1 MTDLATVFPGWRE
14 LRLPFSRDQALLT
27 LAALNQLFTAL
38 DVYLAHSI
46 SGGIKPAEW
55 IPILFGAVAG
65 ILLLLAGL
73 MARTRRDLAASFAT
87 LVFVCSVVIGVLG
100 IWFHLRRTVFAGG
113 DAFSWEAIDALTWA
127 PPIMGPLFFILI
139 SILGISAAWI
149 EAPVDSGMLLLP
161 GNRTVQMPW
170 SKTRALLLITASFVF
185 ASLVSSVLDHARFA
199 MDSAWVWLPVTGGLF
214 AAASCIGLALIR
226 TPTRGDFTVYL
237 TSMLLLILIGIVGL
251 ALHADAN
258 LTASGAIVAE
268 RFIRGSPVLAPLLYC
283 NAGLLGV
290 LILLPAGEA

>member
-1 MTDLATVFPGWRE
+1 MTELATVFPGWRE

-55 IPILFGAVAG
+55 IPIVFGAAAG
-65 ILLLLAGL
+65 AMLLLAGL
-73 MARTRRDLAASFAT
+73 MARTRRALAASFAT
-87 LVFVCSVVIGVLG
+87 FVFACSVIIGLLG
-100 IWFHLRRTVFAGG
+100 IVFHLRRTVFASG

-149 EAPVDSGMLLLP
+149 ESPFDSGRLLLP
-161 GNRTVQMPW
+161 GARSIQLPW
-170 SKTRALLLITASFVF
+170 SKTRALLLITAFFVF

-199 MDSAWVWLPVTGGLF
+199 MDSPWVWLPVTGGLF
-214 AAASCIGLALIR
+214 AAACSLCLAIIR
-226 TPTRGDFTVYL
+226 TPTAGDLAVYL
-237 TSMLLLILIGIVGL
+237 TSMLLLILIGIAGL
-251 ALHADAN
+251 ALHAEAN
-258 LTASGAIVAE
+258 LTASGAIVPE
-268 RFIRGSPVLAPLLYC
+268 RFIRGSPLLAPLLFC
-283 NAGLLGV
+283 NAGLLGLLV
-290 LILLPAGEA
+290 LLPAREA